1 VRNFSVLTK
10 TKSSA
15 IAETAHVMIR
25 SVIVADWLT
34 LTITLNMTYANFYF
48 TNNGVNTWNSSP
60 SYVVSANMI
69 NCFKSKLDK

>member
-1 VRNFSVLTK
+1 M
-10 TKSSA
+10 A
-15 IAETAHVMIR
+15 
-25 SVIVADWLT
+25 T
-34 LTITLNMTYANFYF
+34 LGPRANPDMTYANFYF